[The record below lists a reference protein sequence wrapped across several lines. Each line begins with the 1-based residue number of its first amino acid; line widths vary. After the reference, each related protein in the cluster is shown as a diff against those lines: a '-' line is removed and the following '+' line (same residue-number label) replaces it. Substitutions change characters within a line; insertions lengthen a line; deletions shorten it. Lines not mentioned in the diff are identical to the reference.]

1 MHITCTTYTCMYTVN
16 VREVS
21 QNRLNFGE
29 KSENFERYTKISTS
43 FFIQEISR
51 SCRVCCF
58 VVPLEYGRCIVR
70 NLVNNYFFL
79 QYFGMAYL
87 KAHEHLSA
95 SHWII
100 SYIVDIE
107 LSHLCNEWNVAMTS
121 RVLNNIG
128 KVQDR
133 SRPNTDLCKE
143 AWSCAIVFKQIL
155 YHTISMSKT

>member
-1 MHITCTTYTCMYTVN
+1 MNDRRHIKYYNTSATR
-16 VREVS
+16 REVVFHAS
-21 QNRLNFGE
+21 SSIVPSCKTCWWCPHFLYPII
-29 KSENFERYTKISTS
+29 K
-43 FFIQEISR
+43 FIF
-51 SCRVCCF
+51 C
-58 VVPLEYGRCIVR
+58 LH
-70 NLVNNYFFL
+70 
-79 QYFGMAYL
+79 YFGMAYL

-100 SYIVDIE
+100 SYIVDTE

-133 SRPNTDLCKE
+133 SRPNTDLYKE

>member
-1 MHITCTTYTCMYTVN
+1 MNDRRHIKYYN
-16 VREVS
+16 
-21 QNRLNFGE
+21 
-29 KSENFERYTKISTS
+29 TS
-43 FFIQEISR
+43 ATRRGAILLKWYSMPLLVLSPVARHVDGARIFLYPIKKFIF
-51 SCRVCCF
+51 C
-58 VVPLEYGRCIVR
+58 LH
-70 NLVNNYFFL
+70 
-79 QYFGMAYL
+79 YFGMAYL

-100 SYIVDIE
+100 SYIVDTE